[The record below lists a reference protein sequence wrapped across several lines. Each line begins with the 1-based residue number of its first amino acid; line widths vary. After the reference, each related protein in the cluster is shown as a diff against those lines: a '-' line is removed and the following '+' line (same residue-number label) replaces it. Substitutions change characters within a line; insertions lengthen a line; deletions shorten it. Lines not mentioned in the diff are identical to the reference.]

1 MEPDGGV
8 SAALAALASRVEA
21 LEANAE
27 QALERSPAESSGT
40 MWVLDGIK
48 RRVSAP
54 GAVFYAGVV
63 HTAAG
68 PVEWQIGL
76 PVERLLGEEWSVAAS
91 SLASLGNPVRLKLL
105 HAVIEGASS
114 VAELSAGEG
123 MGTTG
128 QLYHH
133 LNQLLAQG
141 WLAAAGRGRY
151 AIPPERVVP
160 LLVILAAARR
170 TS

>member
-1 MEPDGGV
+1 MESSGEV
-8 SAALAALASRVEA
+8 LAAVALLTSRVEA
-21 LEANAE
+21 LEARAE
-27 QALERSPAESSGT
+27 EAGDRSPAESSGAL
-40 MWVLDGIK
+40 WVLEGIK
-48 RRVSAP
+48 QRTSGP

-63 HTAAG
+63 DTAAG

-76 PVERLLGEEWSVAAS
+76 PVERILSEDWSVAAP
-91 SLASLGNPVRLKLL
+91 SLASLGSPVRLSLL
-105 HAVIEGASS
+105 HAIMGGANS

-133 LNQLLAQG
+133 LNQLVAEG
-141 WLAAAGRGRY
+141 WLAATGRGHY
-151 AIPPERVVP
+151 VIPPERVVP

-170 TS
+170 IS